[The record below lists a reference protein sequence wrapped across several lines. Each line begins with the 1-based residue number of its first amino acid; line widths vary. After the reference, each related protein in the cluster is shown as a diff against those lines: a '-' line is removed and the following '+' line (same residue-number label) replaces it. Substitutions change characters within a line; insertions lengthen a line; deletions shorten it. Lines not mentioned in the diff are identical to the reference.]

1 MTHGMVMRHRRRLAL
16 GAILFALT
24 STLGASSPA
33 LSEGTSLAITSTI
46 IPRFDPAS
54 DDGRTGALRYI
65 GGFRY
70 ASRDPR
76 LEGVSAFRLRDG
88 RSHFLSIT
96 DTGYWFSATLQRDS
110 EGRPIGFADAEMAPI
125 LSSEGLPQTRRKGL
139 ADAEGMAIDGDRV
152 LVSFEQK
159 HRINAFAHAERP
171 FDSKAEAVRQ
181 PIPLNELR
189 TNQGIEAIAV
199 APAGTPGGQRT
210 VIVSELSLDADGNL
224 FAAILG
230 EHGGI
235 FKVKREEPWS
245 VTDGAFLPGGDL
257 LLLERRYQGFGR
269 IGMRLRRIPGATI
282 KPGALV
288 DGSVLMEA
296 GTAQE
301 IDNMEG
307 LDVSVAPDGTTV
319 IALVSDDNGS
329 FFQRNLYLEFALEGA
344 GPS

>member
-1 MTHGMVMRHRRRLAL
+1 MAL
-16 GAILFALT
+16 GTGSAAQ
-24 STLGASSPA
+24 
-33 LSEGTSLAITSTI
+33 SESRSLAVKSTV
-46 IPRFDPAS
+46 IPRFDPKSA
-54 DDGRTGALRYI
+54 DGRTGTLRYL
-65 GGFRY
+65 GGFSY
-70 ASRDPR
+70 SSTDPR
-76 LEGVSAFRLRDG
+76 LEGVSAFRLQGG
-88 RSHFLSIT
+88 RTHFLSIT
-96 DTGYWFSATLQRDS
+96 DTGYWFSATIERDAD
-110 EGRPIGFADAEMAPI
+110 GRPIGFADAEMAPI
-125 LSSEGLPQTRRKGL
+125 LNEVGKPQVSRKGL

-152 LVSFEQK
+152 LVSFEQR
-159 HRINAFAHAERP
+159 HRIAAYADPASP
-171 FDSKAEAVRQ
+171 FDSRAQGVRQ
-181 PIPLNELR
+181 PIPLEELR
-189 TNQGIEAIAV
+189 TNQGIETIAV
-199 APAGTPGGQRT
+199 APAGAPGGKRT

-224 FAAILG
+224 FAGILG
-230 EHGGI
+230 PGGGV

-269 IGMRLRRIPGATI
+269 IGMRIRRLPGSAI

-288 DGSVLMEA
+288 DGPVLMEA

-319 IALVSDDNGS
+319 VSLVSDDNGS